1 MTELE
6 KCIGRI
12 TVYLR
17 LQTKYF
23 YRGQLIRALPRKEA
37 LNGSDPAILE
47 KGNPDRVFAVPGFLN
62 NIYIH
67 IFSDFSVTF

>member
-17 LQTKYF
+17 LRTKYF
-23 YRGQLIRALPRKEA
+23 YRGQLIRTLPRKEI

-47 KGNPDRVFAVPGFLN
+47 KENPDRVFSVPGFLN